1 MPETLT
7 AKSFQSLLLQVWGSL
22 VMLWS
27 QAGSD
32 ALPFPQSSSLGRS
45 SHKARTAASLG
56 PHCWLSYF
64 CLEVGF
70 PQPPIPSGPEGR
82 GPGQP
87 ASWGLASPHWSPTS
101 PHGDHPRVRREAD
114 SLHGPLGWS
123 GAVKSRPCY
132 FLES

>member
-1 MPETLT
+1 MLFPSPSPPALADPPTRPEQLQ
-7 AKSFQSLLLQVWGSL
+7 ALGLIAGFLL
-22 VMLWS
+22 
-27 QAGSD
+27 
-32 ALPFPQSSSLGRS
+32 
-45 SHKARTAASLG
+45 
-56 PHCWLSYF
+56 F

-70 PQPPIPSGPEGR
+70 PQPPIPSGPKGR

-101 PHGDHPRVRREAD
+101 PHGDHPRVKREAD
-114 SLHGPLGWS
+114 SLHGPLGWA